1 MDFSENVSGIVDE
14 LDLEKAYDKSI
25 IKFRFLNE
33 ISFYEKKETILK
45 NITIHFVLL

>member
-1 MDFSENVSGIVDE
+1 MDFTENVGGIVDE

-33 ISFYEKKETILK
+33 ISFYEERC
-45 NITIHFVLL
+45 F